1 MKFRKIAAAVM
12 TCAMVLAAGCSNTSS
27 SSSVSS
33 SSTAPSSSAAPSS
46 STAPASSEAALS
58 GTVTLS
64 GSTSM
69 EEVVKALA
77 EDFMNK
83 NSGVTIDAQFNG
95 SGQGIKDATE
105 GKADIGNSSR
115 ELKPEETGL
124 VANVIAI
131 DGIAVIVNP
140 ANPVS
145 DLTFQ
150 QLADIY
156 TGVIK
161 NWSEVGG
168 EDKPIVV
175 VGRDAASG
183 TRSAFEELLKVTD
196 QCAYAQEK
204 DSTGAVKT
212 AVETTP
218 EAIGYVSLEAADADD
233 KTAKVALDGVEATEE
248 NIVAGSYKLSRPFIM
263 ATKEGEL
270 RPEVQAFLD
279 YVLSD
284 EGQAVVKSQ
293 KLITVK

>member
-27 SSSVSS
+27 
-33 SSTAPSSSAAPSS
+33 SSSAAPSS

-69 EEVVKALA
+69 EEVVKALV

-145 DLTFQ
+145 DLTFR

-183 TRSAFEELLKVTD
+183 TRSAFEELLKITD